1 MKSLQWLLPG
11 PVLAGLVICLL
22 PPAQAGCGPAVGLM
36 QICYK
41 GKCEVQKLARQC
53 SSAVAGNHFES
64 ERGWQYGYSEYIG
77 GYATQMVVRF
87 TPHDKVLYQGDPDG
101 SPYKF
106 DICGGR
112 FTGGPCSAKS
122 WAK

>member
-1 MKSLQWLLPG
+1 M
-11 PVLAGLVICLL
+11 
-22 PPAQAGCGPAVGLM
+22 
-36 QICYK
+36 
-41 GKCEVQKLARQC
+41 
-53 SSAVAGNHFES
+53 ES
-64 ERGWQYGYSEYIG
+64 ESGWQYGYSEYIG

-87 TPHDKVLYQGDPDG
+87 TPHDEVLYQVDPDG
-101 SPYKF
+101 SPHKF